1 MWVEP
6 HDNEVAADKQVKH
19 NTAWTG
25 EKIALGAVGEHCTQE
40 AKNETTV
47 KLTWHELKITSAI
60 FSQMV
65 NTAILCDPKRIV
77 VKFPHSPI
85 LHYAFS
91 SWMEKTMT

>member
-1 MWVEP
+1 MTTKWQQINKWSTIQRER
-6 HDNEVAADKQVKH
+6 KK
-19 NTAWTG
+19 
-25 EKIALGAVGEHCTQE
+25 KIALGAVGKQE

-77 VKFPHSPI
+77 I
-85 LHYAFS
+85 FS
-91 SWMEKTMT
+91 F

>member
-1 MWVEP
+1 MTTKWQQINKWSTIQRERG
-6 HDNEVAADKQVKH
+6 K
-19 NTAWTG
+19 
-25 EKIALGAVGEHCTQE
+25 KIALGAVGEHYTQE

-77 VKFPHSPI
+77 I
-85 LHYAFS
+85 FS
-91 SWMEKTMT
+91 F